1 MLMLYRC
8 IFVYLFAMFGSIQA
22 QVVIIAH
29 KDVPVEQLTQPQL
42 LDFYTGDIKR
52 WENKDPVIV
61 FTLKPKTA
69 IQDSFFYLLGRTSS
83 RMKSIWMKNMLSAES
98 DPPESLI
105 SESAVLQRVSST
117 PGAIGFVSQD
127 SINDAVKTL
136 IINKG
141 KPLF

>member
-1 MLMLYRC
+1 MLYRL
-8 IFVYLFAMFGSIQA
+8 IFVYLFAMFGSTQA
-22 QVVIIAH
+22 QMVIIAH

-52 WENKDPVIV
+52 WKNKDPVIV

-69 IQDSFFYLLGRTSS
+69 IQDSFFDLLGRTSS
-83 RMKSIWMKNMLSAES
+83 RMKSIWMKNMLSGES

-136 IINKG
+136 MINKS
-141 KPLF
+141 KTWPLF